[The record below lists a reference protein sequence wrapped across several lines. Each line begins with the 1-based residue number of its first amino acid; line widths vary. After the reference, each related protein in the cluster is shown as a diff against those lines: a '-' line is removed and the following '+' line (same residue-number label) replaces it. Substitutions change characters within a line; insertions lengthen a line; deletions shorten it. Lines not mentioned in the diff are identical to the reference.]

1 MDGVEISLLPLDIHH
16 TIKLT
21 KQGIIVPLELL
32 PKQTIKGD
40 VLTAAG
46 GKRCRIIYMENSLKG
61 GHGIVRFAKR
71 GSVDVCVKTSH
82 TTYYNSVSEAII
94 QWLANYLLSSSA
106 ISGAVPCIYDIF
118 QYAGEVRFSMEYIK
132 GVSAFQKVLDS
143 TTPDVTFLQ
152 ILAQTS
158 LILGFLEETLHLD
171 HRDLKADNIWIRDT
185 PINYALQLGGSKWR
199 IVCPFQVVLLDF
211 GFACIGAG
219 DGNAEIN
226 LSDGILPKID
236 PCPKKGR
243 DLFQFIASLW
253 SIPRILETLG
263 APLQKEIALLLSYR
277 GKSFSTLLTKS
288 IQTHW
293 IYLIVS
299 DPQFSHEPLHPIS
312 LLQFLSIKYCDI
324 GLSTE

>member
-21 KQGIIVPLELL
+21 KKGIIVPLELL
-32 PKQTIKGD
+32 PKQTIQGD
-40 VLTAAG
+40 ILAAG
-46 GKRCRIIYMENSLKG
+46 GKRCKIIYMQNSLKG
-61 GHGIVRFAKR
+61 GHGIVRLAKR
-71 GSVDVCVKTSH
+71 GGTDVCVKTSH

-106 ISGAVPCIYDIF
+106 ICGAVPCIYDIF

-132 GVSAFQKVLDS
+132 GVSAFQKILDS
-143 TTPDVTFLQ
+143 TTPDMTFLQ

-185 PINYALQLGGSKWR
+185 PINYTLRLGGSKWR
-199 IVCPFQVVLLDF
+199 IACPFQVVLLDF
-211 GFACIGAG
+211 GFACIGAE

-288 IQTHW
+288 IETHW

-299 DPQFSHEPLHPIS
+299 DPQFTHEPLHPIS

-324 GLSTE
+324 GLSSE